1 MSKNIRKFTS
11 QAAYDAYKAA
21 DGWDY
26 PSVSFVETEIDSQ
39 VHYNNEFI
47 MRWKTTD
54 TNKVPSFYGEVSHDT
69 FKNWV
74 DHASRPCR
82 VLKSDHTQQ
91 DVYTV
96 TSNGSVSDWS
106 QFSKTDTN
114 YLHMTRIQN
123 INVGCFQDTSK
134 GIKEIRFNFDKGC
147 PDGFHKW
154 FPNATAADGSK
165 LWGRYDITAVTTTAQ
180 AGSNGINCAS
190 GLCHNPNLDGSHAYD
205 PGINPDIEGGE
216 TSFGNWRADYIL
228 AGCKSVGGLAMT
240 YWEYYVLTMIFS
252 AYYGTFDT
260 QSIFHGL
267 TNNYTT
273 ANAYGGAHQW
283 TNGNTDV
290 LMTPHGAL
298 TDAHHNEYQ
307 TGADQGYRFMH
318 IENAIHGKQW
328 LWGAGWSGKMTHSGG
343 QYMMAFDDLKANADA
358 TLTTANAEYTS
369 GLTVPSGD
377 TNITNNE
384 GTITGDQPWGRTDPK
399 YVTDIDIYG
408 VPCSIYLDGGSD
420 YTKGVGGSTNGFYD
434 ALYSYNMT
442 SNFDRVAYL
451 GGDSY
456 HGDRCGGFAR
466 TFHTVAAIVN
476 WDRRGRV
483 TMNA

>member
-54 TNKVPSFYGEVSHDT
+54 TNKVPSFYGEVSRDT

-147 PDGFHKW
+147 PNGFHKW

-260 QSIFHGL
+260 QSVFHGL

-298 TDAHHNEYQ
+298 TDAHHSEYQ

-318 IENAIHGKQW
+318 LENPIHGKQW
-328 LWGAGWSGKMTHSGG
+328 IWGAGWGGKVTANGGNYIMT
-343 QYMMAFDDLKANADA
+343 FDDIRANNSA
-358 TLTTANAEYTS
+358 TYNTAAAGDYTS
-369 GLTVPSGD
+369 PALSMPSSD
-377 TNITNNE
+377 STSVNN
-384 GTITGDQPWGRTDPK
+384 TGAWGYVANRF
-399 YVTDIDIYG
+399 VTDIDVYG
-408 VPCSIYLDGGSD
+408 VPCDLYVDGNDGHNQDGSS
-420 YTKGVGGSTNGFYD
+420 STGFYD
-434 ALYSYNMT
+434 AMWAYNLD
-442 SNFDRVAYL
+442 NNYGRVAYL
-451 GGDSY
+451 GGASGL
-456 HGDRCGGFAR
+456 GDRCGGFAR
-466 TFHTVAAIVN
+466 HFLHDATNEDWV
-476 WDRRGRV
+476 RRGRV